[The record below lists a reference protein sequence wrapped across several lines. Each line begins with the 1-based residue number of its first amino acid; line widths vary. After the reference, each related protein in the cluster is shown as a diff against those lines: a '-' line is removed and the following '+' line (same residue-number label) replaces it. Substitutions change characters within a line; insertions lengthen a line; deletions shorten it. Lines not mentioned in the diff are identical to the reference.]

1 MLYAIEV
8 VLIEFPVSGV
18 ETFFWLPTVVAFL
31 ISCLTSMG
39 GISGAFVILPFQVS
53 ILGFSSPAVSPTNL
67 IFNIVAIPSG
77 IYRFMREGRM
87 LWPLAM
93 IIVAGSLPGL
103 LAGVVIRVTW
113 LPDPQNFKLFA
124 GFVLLLI
131 SFRVWL
137 DLFSP
142 IKTGR
147 IQTQKSDP
155 ATNKSFA
162 VSNVSYRLRRL
173 SFDFDNQNY
182 RVSNL
187 GLFALSLVVGLVGG
201 AYGVGGG
208 AFIAPVLVSVYR
220 LPVYTVAGAA
230 LTSTFVTSV
239 LGVIFYAVLGQE
251 LSSARETVRPDFLLG
266 LAFGLGGAAGMYL
279 GARIQKHLPQKL
291 IKLILGFSVTA
302 IALKY
307 ILGHF
312 L

>member
-1 MLYAIEV
+1 M
-8 VLIEFPVSGV
+8 EFPVSGV

-230 LTSTFVTSV
+230 LTSTFVTSI
-239 LGVIFYAVLGQE
+239 LGVIFYAILGQE

-279 GARIQKHLPQKL
+279 GARIQRYLPQKL

>member
-142 IKTGR
+142 IQTDR

-279 GARIQKHLPQKL
+279 GARIQRYLPQKL
-291 IKLILGFSVTA
+291 IKLILGLSVTA
-302 IALKY
+302 IALNY

>member
-1 MLYAIEV
+1 M
-8 VLIEFPVSGV
+8 
-18 ETFFWLPTVVAFL
+18 
-31 ISCLTSMG
+31 
-39 GISGAFVILPFQVS
+39 ILPFQVS

-142 IKTGR
+142 EKTNR
-147 IQTQKSDP
+147 IQEQKSDP

-187 GLFALSLVVGLVGG
+187 GLLALSLVVGLVGG

>member
-142 IKTGR
+142 EKTNR
-147 IQTQKSDP
+147 IQEQKSDP